1 MLSGLADDEAA
12 DVPNADADDAEVA
25 DDAGVAAPVLLLP
38 LLQPAAT
45 RARTLS
51 PAAAITRFM
60 VEIPPLLG
68 EKCKAS
74 RGPAGD
80 PPGCDRVRARSS
92 HHGETGA
99 GNRADPSAP

>member
-1 MLSGLADDEAA
+1 
-12 DVPNADADDAEVA
+12 VPSADADDEVA
-25 DDAGVAAPVLLLP
+25 AADAEEVAADAGVAAPVPLLL

-68 EKCKAS
+68 EKCRRAA
-74 RGPAGD
+74 GPAGD
-80 PPGCDRVRARSS
+80 RVLLRPGLAGSS
-92 HHGETGA
+92 HHGETGT
-99 GNRADPSAP
+99 GQPGRVPSPP

>member
-12 DVPNADADDAEVA
+12 DVPSADADEEVAAADAEEVA
-25 DDAGVAAPVLLLP
+25 DDEAAAPVLLLLL

-74 RGPAGD
+74 RG
-80 PPGCDRVRARSS
+80 AR
-92 HHGETGA
+92 
-99 GNRADPSAP
+99 R

>member
-12 DVPNADADDAEVA
+12 AVPRADAGDAGDAEVA
-25 DDAGVAAPVLLLP
+25 DDAGVAAPVPLLLL

-45 RARTLS
+45 RAMTLS

-68 EKCKAS
+68 EKYEAS
-74 RGPAGD
+74 RG
-80 PPGCDRVRARSS
+80 AR
-92 HHGETGA
+92 
-99 GNRADPSAP
+99 R